1 MDETE
6 VFGWKVTKFIK
17 NTNYDFVRKQI
28 LSVCGE
34 DNVDDA
40 LNLISNW
47 ENYNSTPLLE
57 LNKLS
62 KKLNLNNIFYKDES
76 KRFHLKSFKA
86 LGGAYAVE
94 KVTKGNKS
102 VTVATATA
110 GNHGRSVSWGA
121 QRLGLNC
128 KIFISEFVSDARAE
142 VMRNLG
148 ADVIRVK

>member
-57 LNKLS
+57 LSL
-62 KKLNLNNIFYKDES
+62 I
-76 KRFHLKSFKA
+76 H
-86 LGGAYAVE
+86 
-94 KVTKGNKS
+94 
-102 VTVATATA
+102 
-110 GNHGRSVSWGA
+110 
-121 QRLGLNC
+121 
-128 KIFISEFVSDARAE
+128 I
-142 VMRNLG
+142 
-148 ADVIRVK
+148 

>member
-86 LGGAYAVE
+86 LVGDRP
-94 KVTKGNKS
+94 NK
-102 VTVATATA
+102 
-110 GNHGRSVSWGA
+110 
-121 QRLGLNC
+121 
-128 KIFISEFVSDARAE
+128 E
-142 VMRNLG
+142 
-148 ADVIRVK
+148 

>member
-34 DNVDDA
+34 DRVDDA

-62 KKLNLNNIFYKDES
+62 NKLNLKNI
-76 KRFHLKSFKA
+76 
-86 LGGAYAVE
+86 
-94 KVTKGNKS
+94 
-102 VTVATATA
+102 
-110 GNHGRSVSWGA
+110 
-121 QRLGLNC
+121 
-128 KIFISEFVSDARAE
+128 I
-142 VMRNLG
+142 
-148 ADVIRVK
+148 